1 MIPALYTVMDCW
13 LFVKKETFV
22 KVTPVVLVIVTHE
35 DVGNVIPLVKDEDAP
50 DAPDAPENAARII
63 IIKKKKTRILIQ
75 FVRREN
81 G

>member
-50 DAPDAPENAARII
+50 DAPENAARII